1 MTMEPGM
8 LWNLVMAFACVLLP
22 YLAADLLMNLPDRKA
37 ENGQMGSSVPAMYR
51 KMGAVFTWFADR
63 IRPDSWVLTENR
75 SERIGKQLLLANW
88 NIRPE
93 LVAGAQIALC
103 LLGSG
108 AMLVVMFLL
117 GMPVGFTLAFAA
129 ASALCGWFYPPMKLA
144 EVAEK
149 RQKALIRS
157 LPFAIDLIGSAMRA
171 GLDFNAAIRYYLSIG
186 MGGPLPVEFGA
197 MVRQTELGKSRV
209 EALQEMA
216 LRVQTDSFTSF
227 VDAVTH
233 GIEVG
238 ASIVETM
245 KMQGE
250 DMRRERFHLAER
262 QAARAPSVMIFPTAL
277 FLLPAVFIMVGVP
290 VYFQVVQSGM

>member
-1 MTMEPGM
+1 MESGM
-8 LWNLVMAFACVLLP
+8 FWNLLMAFACVLVP
-22 YLAADLLMNLPDRKA
+22 YLAADLLVHLPDRRDEDGA
-37 ENGQMGSSVPAMYR
+37 MGSSVPAMYR
-51 KMGAVFTWFADR
+51 RMQPVFTWFSDR
-63 IRPDSWVLTENR
+63 IRPDSALLSAER
-75 SERIGKQLLLANW
+75 AERISKRLLLANW
-88 NIRPE
+88 NLKPS
-93 LVAGAQIALC
+93 LVAGAQLALC
-103 LLGSG
+103 LLGGG
-108 AMLVVMFLL
+108 AMPVILFLM
-117 GMPVGFTLAFAA
+117 GMPSGMTLFFAVA
-129 ASALCGWFYPPMKLA
+129 AALCGWFYPTMKLA

-186 MGGPLPVEFGA
+186 MDGPLPVEFGA
-197 MVRQTELGKSRV
+197 MLRQSELGKSRV

-277 FLLPAVFIMVGVP
+277 FLMPAVFIMVGVP
-290 VYFQVVQSGM
+290 VYFQVLKSGM

>member
-1 MTMEPGM
+1 MQADV
-8 LWNLVMAFACVLLP
+8 LWNLVMAFACVLVP
-22 YLAADLLMNLPDRKA
+22 YLIADLLLNLPGKKDG
-37 ENGQMGSSVPAMYR
+37 ETLGGSVPPMYR
-51 KMGAVFTWFADR
+51 KMQGVFTWFSDR
-63 IRPDSWVLTENR
+63 IRPDSALLTAER
-75 SERIGKQLLLANW
+75 SEKIEKQLLLANW
-88 NIRPE
+88 N
-93 LVAGAQIALC
+93 LKAGQVAGAQAALC
-103 LLGSG
+103 LLGG
-108 AMLVVMFLL
+108 GTMLVVLFLL
-117 GMPVGFTLAFAA
+117 GMPPGATLLFAGA
-129 ASALCGWFYPPMKLA
+129 AALCGWFYPTMKLA

-197 MVRQTELGKSRV
+197 MLRQSELGKSRV

-216 LRVQTDSFTSF
+216 ARVQTDSFTSF
-227 VDAVTH
+227 VDAVAH

-245 KMQGE
+245 RMQGE
-250 DMRRERFHLAER
+250 DMRRERFHLAEK

-277 FLLPAVFIMVGVP
+277 FLMPAVFIMVGVP
-290 VYFQVVQSGM
+290 VYMQVVQSGM

>member
-1 MTMEPGM
+1 MQAGM
-8 LWNLVMAFACVLLP
+8 FWYFPMVFACVLVP
-22 YLAADLLMNLPDRKA
+22 FLAADLLLRLPRR
-37 ENGQMGSSVPAMYR
+37 EETEPMGSAVPAMYR
-51 KMGAVFTWFADR
+51 RMHGVFTWFSDR
-63 IRPDSWVLTENR
+63 IRPDSWVLTAER

-88 NIRPE
+88 NIRAE
-93 LVAGAQIALC
+93 LVAGAQLALC
-103 LLGSG
+103 LFGG
-108 AMLVVMFLL
+108 GGMLVLMFLL
-117 GMPVGFTLAFAA
+117 GVPPGWDLLLAGLA
-129 ASALCGWFYPPMKLA
+129 ALCGWFYPSMKLA
-144 EVAEK
+144 EVAQK
-149 RQKALIRS
+149 RQKELIRS

-197 MVRQTELGKSRV
+197 MLRQSELGKSRV

-216 LRVQTDSFTSF
+216 MRVQTDSFTSF
-227 VDAVTH
+227 VDAVSH

-277 FLLPAVFIMVGVP
+277 FLMPAVFIMVGVP

>member
-1 MTMEPGM
+1 METGL
-8 LWNLVMAFACVLLP
+8 LWNLLMAFACVLVP
-22 YLAADLLMNLPDRKA
+22 YLIADLLVNLPGARD
-37 ENGQMGSSVPAMYR
+37 EEGPLGSSVPAMYR
-51 KMGAVFTWFADR
+51 KMQPVFTWFADR
-63 IRPDSWVLTENR
+63 IRPDSAMLSAER
-75 SERIGKQLLLANW
+75 ADRIGKQLLLANW
-88 NIRPE
+88 NIKPP
-93 LVAGAQIALC
+93 LVAGAQLALC
-103 LLGSG
+103 LLSAGIT
-108 AMLVVMFLL
+108 LVVLFLV
-117 GMPVGFTLAFAA
+117 GMPPGVTLLFAGA
-129 ASALCGWFYPPMKLA
+129 AALCGWFYPTMKLA
-144 EVAEK
+144 ETAEK

-197 MVRQTELGKSRV
+197 MLRQSELGKSRA

-277 FLLPAVFIMVGVP
+277 FLMPAVFIMVGVP
-290 VYFQVVQSGM
+290 VYFQMVQSGM

>member
-1 MTMEPGM
+1 METGM
-8 LWNLVMAFACVLLP
+8 FWNLLMAFACVLLP
-22 YLAADLLMNLPDRKA
+22 YLAADLLMNLPPARD
-37 ENGQMGSSVPAMYR
+37 EEGPMGSAVPAMYR
-51 KMGAVFTWFADR
+51 KMQPVFMWFADR
-63 IRPDSWVLTENR
+63 IRPDSVLLSAER
-75 SERIGKQLLLANW
+75 AERIGKQLLLANW
-88 NIRPE
+88 NIKPS
-93 LVAGAQIALC
+93 LVAGAQLALC

-108 AMLVVMFLL
+108 GMLVVFFLL
-117 GMPVGFTLAFAA
+117 GLPPGGTVLFAGLAA
-129 ASALCGWFYPPMKLA
+129 ACGWFYPTMKLA
-144 EVAEK
+144 ETAEK

-197 MVRQTELGKSRV
+197 MLRQSELGKSRV

-216 LRVQTDSFTSF
+216 ARVQTDSFTSF

-277 FLLPAVFIMVGVP
+277 FLMPAVFIMVGMP
-290 VYFQVVQSGM
+290 VYFQMARSGM

>member
-1 MTMEPGM
+1 MGTGAIWTLAM
-8 LWNLVMAFACVLLP
+8 VFACVLVP
-22 YLAADLLMNLPDRKA
+22 FLAADLLLNLPQRKGA
-37 ENGQMGSSVPAMYR
+37 EALGGAVPGMYR
-51 KMGAVFTWFADR
+51 KMHGAFTWFADR
-63 IRPDSWVLTENR
+63 LQPDGRLLAPER
-75 SERIGKQLLLANW
+75 AERIRKQLLLANW
-88 NIRPE
+88 NIPPE
-93 LVAGAQIALC
+93 LVVGAQLALC
-103 LLGSG
+103 LLGG
-108 AMLVVMFLL
+108 GCLLVALFLL
-117 GMPVGFTLAFAA
+117 GMPPGWTAAFAA
-129 ASALCGWFYPPMKLA
+129 AGALCGWFYPTMKLA

-149 RQKALIRS
+149 RQKAIIRS

-186 MGGPLPVEFGA
+186 MGGPLPVEFSA
-197 MVRQTELGKSRV
+197 MIRQSELGKSRV

-216 LRVQTDSFTSF
+216 ERVQTDSFTSF
-227 VDAVTH
+227 VDAVAH

-277 FLLPAVFIMVGVP
+277 FLMPAVFIMVGVP

>member
-1 MTMEPGM
+1 METGM
-8 LWNLVMAFACVLLP
+8 FWNLLMAFACVLVP
-22 YLAADLLMNLPDRKA
+22 YLVADLLMNLPGARH
-37 ENGQMGSSVPAMYR
+37 EEGPMGSSVPAMYR
-51 KMGAVFTWFADR
+51 KMKPLFTWFADR
-63 IRPDSWVLTENR
+63 IRPDSLLLGAER
-75 SERIGKQLLLANW
+75 AERIGKQLLLANW
-88 NIRPE
+88 NIKPS
-93 LVAGAQIALC
+93 LVAGAQLALC
-103 LLGSG
+103 LLGG
-108 AMLVVMFLL
+108 GGMLVAFFLL
-117 GMPVGFTLAFAA
+117 GMPPGGTLLFAGAA
-129 ASALCGWFYPPMKLA
+129 AACGWFYPTMKLA
-144 EVAEK
+144 DVAVK

-197 MVRQTELGKSRV
+197 MLRQSELGKSRI

-250 DMRRERFHLAER
+250 DMRRERFHLAEQ

-277 FLLPAVFIMVGVP
+277 FLMPAVFIMVGVP
-290 VYFQVVQSGM
+290 VYFQMAQSGM

>member
-1 MTMEPGM
+1 MATG
-8 LWNLVMAFACVLLP
+8 VMGTLAMVFACVLIPFLV
-22 YLAADLLMNLPDRKA
+22 ADLLTHLPSRGEETPLGTA
-37 ENGQMGSSVPAMYR
+37 VPAMYR
-51 KMGAVFTWFADR
+51 RMGGVFTWFADR
-63 IRPDSWVLTENR
+63 LPPDGVLLAPDR
-75 SERIGKQLLLANW
+75 ADRIGRQLLLANW
-88 NIRPE
+88 NIKPS
-93 LVAGAQIALC
+93 LVVGAQLALA
-103 LLGSG
+103 LLGGG
-108 AMLVVMFLL
+108 AMLVGLFLL
-117 GMPVGFTLAFAA
+117 GVPAGWTAVLAVLVL
-129 ASALCGWFYPPMKLA
+129 LCGWFYPTMKLA
-144 EVAEK
+144 EMAEK
-149 RQKALIRS
+149 RQKELIRS

-186 MGGPLPVEFGA
+186 MGGPLPVEFAA

-216 LRVQTDSFTSF
+216 ARVQTDSFASF

-277 FLLPAVFIMVGVP
+277 FLMPAVFIMVGVP